1 MSIRL
6 KKRTKCR
13 LCDSSEIELVCP
25 LKPTPIAEKYRV
37 SREEARQIPSVPL
50 DLYRCA
56 SCSHVQIL
64 DLVDSSFLFDANY
77 TYRSGQTKGIIEHFQ
92 KYATDAWN
100 RLDLKPGDLVAEVG
114 SNDGTLLSE
123 FKARGLR
130 VIGIDPAS
138 RIAQE
143 ANARGIETID
153 GFFTPKVA
161 EQIKAKHGK
170 AKLVVAN
177 NVFAHA
183 DDLQS
188 IACGISQL
196 LTEDGVFMFEVSY
209 VKDVLD
215 HCLLGTIFHE
225 HFSYHAVKPMQ
236 TFLRR
241 YGMELF
247 HVARNTIQGGSI
259 IMSARAPRAGYVVD
273 SSLSDILALEECTG
287 LNNRSSLES
296 FAKKLCKLEE
306 QTTAFVHRV
315 KKQGRTI
322 AGFGAARSG
331 TTLIAQLEIGDVI
344 DCIFDDHP
352 EKEGKF
358 SAGFG
363 IPIYKTSEIAT
374 RKPDYIIIL
383 AWVFAKK
390 IMASNPAY
398 TEAGGHWVT
407 CVPELQ
413 ITPA

>member
-1 MSIRL
+1 MNIR
-6 KKRTKCR
+6 KRTVCR
-13 LCDSSEIELVCP
+13 LCDSPAVELVCP
-25 LKPTPIAEKYRV
+25 LKPTPIAEKYRAT
-37 SREEARQIPSVPL
+37 REDAQQIPSVSL
-50 DLYRCA
+50 DMYRCT
-56 SCSHVQIL
+56 SCGHVQLL
-64 DLVDSSFLFDANY
+64 DLVDSSFLFDADY

-92 KYATDAWN
+92 KYAADAWD
-100 RLDLKPGDLVAEVG
+100 RLALKAGDLVAEVG

-123 FKARGLR
+123 FKARGAR
-130 VIGIDPAS
+130 VIGVDPAS
-138 RIAQE
+138 TIAQE
-143 ANARGIETID
+143 AIARGVETIT
-153 GFFTPKVA
+153 GFFTPDVA

-188 IACGISQL
+188 IAYGISQL
-196 LTEDGVFMFEVSY
+196 LAEDGVFMFEVSY

-247 HVARNTIQGGSI
+247 HVERNTIQGGSI
-259 IMSARAPRAGYVVD
+259 IMSARAATAPHATD
-273 SSLSDILALEECTG
+273 ASLTEILAMEESTG
-287 LNNRSSLES
+287 LNSRSALKG
-296 FAKKLCKLEE
+296 FAEKLRKLEE
-306 QTTAFVHRV
+306 QTIEFVRRV
-315 KKQGRTI
+315 KKEGKTI

-352 EKEGKF
+352 DKAGKY

-363 IPIYKTSEIAT
+363 IPVYKTSEIAT

>member
-1 MSIRL
+1 MTHN
-6 KKRTKCR
+6 KRVKCR
-13 LCDSSEIELVCP
+13 LCDSAYLELICP
-25 LKPTPIAEKYRV
+25 LKPTPIAEKYRAT
-37 SREEARQIPSVPL
+37 REEALKIPAVSL
-50 DLYRCA
+50 DLYRCDV
-56 SCSHVQIL
+56 CGHVQLL
-64 DLVDSSFLFDANY
+64 DLVESSYLFDADY

-92 KYATDAWN
+92 NYAKEAWE
-100 RLDLKPGDLVAEVG
+100 RLDLKAGDLVVELG

-123 FKARGLR
+123 FKLLGAQVVG
-130 VIGIDPAS
+130 VDPAS
-138 RIAQE
+138 TIAEE
-143 ANARGIETID
+143 ANRRGIETINS
-153 GFFTPKVA
+153 FFTPEVA
-161 EQIKAKHGK
+161 VQIKEKHGL

-188 IACGISQL
+188 IAQGISSIL
-196 LTEDGVFMFEVSY
+196 AKDGVFMFEVSY
-209 VKDVLD
+209 LKDVLD

-225 HFSYHAVKPMQ
+225 HFSYHAVTPML

-247 HVARNTIQGGSI
+247 FVERNSIQGGSI
-259 IMSARAPRAGYVVD
+259 IMSARTTTGTHSTDD
-273 SSLSDILALEECTG
+273 SVTEILEMEELSG
-287 LNNRSSLES
+287 LNTRVALKG
-296 FAKKLCKLEE
+296 FAERLQALEE
-306 QTTAFVHRV
+306 QTIEFVRRV
-315 KKQGRTI
+315 KKEGKTI

-352 EKEGKF
+352 DKAGKY

-363 IPIYKTSEIAT
+363 IPVYKTSEIAT

-398 TEAGGHWVT
+398 TEGGGHWVT

>member
-1 MSIRL
+1 MNIR
-6 KKRTKCR
+6 KRTTCR
-13 LCDSSEIELVCP
+13 LCDSPKVELVCP
-25 LKPTPIAEKYRV
+25 LKPTPVAEKYRTT
-37 SREEARQIPSVPL
+37 REEALSIPAVSL
-50 DLYRCA
+50 DLYRCDD
-56 SCSHVQIL
+56 CGHVQIL
-64 DLVDSSFLFDANY
+64 DLVDSSYLFDADY

-92 KYATDAWN
+92 QYAESAWN
-100 RLDLKPGDLVAEVG
+100 RLGLKAGDLVVEVG
-114 SNDGTLLSE
+114 SNDGTLLNE
-123 FKARGLR
+123 FKTRGAR
-130 VIGIDPAS
+130 VIGVDPAS
-138 RIAQE
+138 TIARE
-143 ANARGIETID
+143 ANERGVETIT
-153 GFFTPKVA
+153 GFFTPEVA
-161 EQIKAKHGK
+161 SQIAVQHGK

-188 IACGISQL
+188 IARGISQVIA
-196 LTEDGVFMFEVSY
+196 EDGVFMFEVSY

-236 TFLRR
+236 RFLRR
-241 YGMELF
+241 YGLELF
-247 HVARNTIQGGSI
+247 HVERNTIQGGSI
-259 IMSARAPRAGYVVD
+259 IMSARASGAAFTTD
-273 SSLSDILALEECTG
+273 ASLKDILALEESTG
-287 LNNRSSLES
+287 LNTRAGLAD
-296 FAKKLCKLEE
+296 FAAKLHKLEA
-306 QTTAFVHRV
+306 QTIEFVRRV
-315 KKQGRTI
+315 KAEGKTI

-331 TTLIAQLEIGDVI
+331 TTLIAQLEIGDAI

-352 EKEGKF
+352 DKAGKF

-363 IPIYKTSEIAT
+363 IPVFKTSEIAS

-398 TEAGGHWVT
+398 TEAGGRWVT